1 MRRRTMSIGMPIV
14 VYVKRRIS
22 QHPEQEVMEVRQASS
37 LRRSPD
43 SEDRMNKDLPGNP
56 LL

>member
-1 MRRRTMSIGMPIV
+1 MSMGMPIV
-14 VYVKRRIS
+14 VYVKRRTS
-22 QHPEQEVMEVRQASS
+22 QRPEQEVVEPRQASN
-37 LRRSPD
+37 LHQSPD

>member
-1 MRRRTMSIGMPIV
+1 MSIGMPIV
-14 VYVKRRIS
+14 VYVNRRIS
-22 QHPEQEVMEVRQASS
+22 QHPKQEVMEGRQASS